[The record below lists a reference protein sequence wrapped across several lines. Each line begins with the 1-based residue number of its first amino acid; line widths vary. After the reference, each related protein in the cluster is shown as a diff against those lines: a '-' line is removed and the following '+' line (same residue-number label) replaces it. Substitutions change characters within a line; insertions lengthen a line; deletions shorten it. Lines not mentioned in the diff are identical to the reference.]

1 MMDMSVMISEREL
14 LLPSWQ
20 RSSALS
26 LLPYSP
32 SSDSIVCR
40 GRIIDIHS
48 HLFVPA
54 SILRIPTNI
63 ISLVKRLG
71 TSVMKRLQN
80 GNSLEIH
87 VTVDEH
93 ITSTTVTKEDMIFFR
108 VSMVVS
114 PGLESHPWKLS
125 YTLDTEIWT
134 PNEVVVDEKVSGG
147 SLKIVA
153 INHNDILSRTSP
165 ARYFLSRIVA

>member
-1 MMDMSVMISEREL
+1 MDMPVLISEREV
-14 LLPSWQ
+14 LLPSCQ
-20 RSSALS
+20 RSSALA
-26 LLPYSP
+26 LLSYSS

-54 SILRIPTNI
+54 SMLRIPTNI
-63 ISLVKRLG
+63 IPLGIRLG
-71 TSVMKRLQN
+71 KSVMKRSQI

-93 ITSTTVTKEDMIFFR
+93 ITSTTITKEDMIFFR
-108 VSMVVS
+108 VSIIVS

-125 YTLDTEIWT
+125 YTLDAEIWT

-153 INHNDILSRTSP
+153 INHNDILSRTNP